1 MVKVDWDYWRHK
13 YISGGDEVTL
23 RSLAQL
29 PGSPTYETL
38 KNRSSKESWAEQRKR
53 YIRERM
59 TLEATQPGIQE
70 TVEQAARIIDAAEML
85 TRHMKAARLVGQK
98 ALQAMQMTDP
108 STLKPSDAI
117 NWIRWA
123 VEAERLV
130 EGMAG
135 SKTELDLSKLSVEEL
150 EAIARGKSPD

>member
-1 MVKVDWDYWRHK
+1 
-13 YISGGDEVTL
+13 
-23 RSLAQL
+23 
-29 PGSPTYETL
+29 
-38 KNRSSKESWAEQRKR
+38 
-53 YIRERM
+53 M

-98 ALQAMQMTDP
+98 ALQAMQLTDP

-135 SKTELDLSKLSVEEL
+135 SKTEVIDSRDPSIYGSLTYEDL
-150 EAIARGKSPD
+150 EARLRDKLK